1 MFGQI
6 GPIFPELQVS
16 TTKNAMLDSAAG
28 QMVETLGDAGLNL
41 TALNSE
47 IQSVRIAALAVVGSI
62 TDAIIEKDLG
72 EGELPSDRLDA
83 LLAGLSSDQDGE
95 EIEVD
100 QASMDILIANVQDA
114 FASLGVADSVIAT
127 IFSDDQNA
135 DEAIELAAETVESNM
150 PTGDDK
156 QEFIDL
162 FVYGEPQEE
171 DGENSMLDGVSLGKT
186 TTKSGKFGKV
196 VYKAVKAI
204 RNGHV
209 AIVNKRVSGKV
220 HQSAKQR
227 MALAK
232 ARRKSNTSASIKKRV
247 RSLKK
252 AKQMNF

>member
-1 MFGQI
+1 MHPLFWN
-6 GPIFPELQVS
+6 P
-16 TTKNAMLDSAAG
+16 K
-28 QMVETLGDAGLNL
+28 

-47 IQSVRIAALAVVGSI
+47 IQSVRMAALAVVWGV

-72 EGELPSDRLDA
+72 EGELSSDRLDV
-83 LLAGLSSDQDGE
+83 LLAGMSSDQDGD
-95 EIEVD
+95 EIDVD

-114 FASLGVADSVIAT
+114 FASLGVEDSVIAT

-135 DEAIELAAETVESNM
+135 EEALEVAAETVESNT

-162 FVYGEPQEE
+162 FVYGEPQDE

-186 TTKSGKFGKV
+186 TTKSGKYGKV

-204 RNGHV
+204 RNGHI

-252 AKQMNF
+252 AKQMSF